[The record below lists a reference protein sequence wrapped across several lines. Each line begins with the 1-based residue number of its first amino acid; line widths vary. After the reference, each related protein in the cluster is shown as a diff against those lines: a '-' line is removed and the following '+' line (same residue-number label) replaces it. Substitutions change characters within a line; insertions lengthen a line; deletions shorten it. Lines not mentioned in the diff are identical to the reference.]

1 MERYNY
7 LVQNKRGTYLHI
19 YNIFI
24 YRKYSVYTMN
34 VFLKLNFFFFLTKDR
49 LQYLETSKGIVLTIL
64 SFSYLIFN
72 LYVTFYSNFI
82 VI

>member
-34 VFLKLNFFFFLTKDR
+34 DFLKLNFFLTKDR
-49 LQYLETSKGIVLTIL
+49 LQYLETSKLFLQFLV
-64 SFSYLIFN
+64 FLI
-72 LYVTFYSNFI
+72 
-82 VI
+82 